1 MQRKEENLAM
11 TTGLERIA
19 AKAHQEPMLRFTSL
33 THHVTKEQLWECLQR
48 IPKRTASGTDG
59 VTRQEA
65 IETFD
70 GWADEMVASVHRRGY
85 QPPAVRRVWI
95 PKPGKAAK
103 RPLGVPAVA
112 DRALQRCTA
121 DALSAIYEQDFL
133 NCSFGG
139 RPGRGQHNALATLN
153 EIICGKKISWVL
165 EADLKNFFGS
175 LNHEWMMKFVE
186 HRIGDPRILCL
197 IRRWLKVGVFED
209 GVITASEEGTPQGG
223 SISVLLSNLYLH
235 YVLDLWF
242 EKAIKPRLR
251 GEAYLI
257 RYIDDFIVCF
267 QYRSD
272 ATRFQ
277 EVLRKRLNKFKLE
290 LEPSKTRLIE
300 FGRFASRNANAR
312 GKKKPET
319 LYFLGFTHYCTRN
332 RQGNFMVGRKTEKQ
346 RIKRGIEKVQETM
359 RKIRHE
365 PIEAQAT
372 QINQMLQGHYAYY
385 GVAGNMK
392 WLLKVY
398 QATEKYWR
406 RMLSSR
412 SQKSRV
418 TWEEFL
424 KIKTLFPLS
433 RPKIFIP
440 YNRLKT
446 YVML

>member
-1 MQRKEENLAM
+1 
-11 TTGLERIA
+11 
-19 AKAHQEPMLRFTSL
+19 
-33 THHVTKEQLWECLQR
+33 
-48 IPKRTASGTDG
+48 
-59 VTRQEA
+59 
-65 IETFD
+65 
-70 GWADEMVASVHRRGY
+70 
-85 QPPAVRRVWI
+85 
-95 PKPGKAAK
+95 
-103 RPLGVPAVA
+103 
-112 DRALQRCTA
+112 
-121 DALSAIYEQDFL
+121 
-133 NCSFGG
+133 
-139 RPGRGQHNALATLN
+139 
-153 EIICGKKISWVL
+153 
-165 EADLKNFFGS
+165 
-175 LNHEWMMKFVE
+175 MKFVE

-197 IRRWLKVGVFED
+197 IRRWLKVGVLED

-223 SISVLLSNLYLH
+223 SISVMLSNLYLH

-267 QYRSD
+267 QHRSD

-277 EVLRKRLNKFKLE
+277 AVLRKRLNKFKLE

-300 FGRFASRNANAR
+300 FGRFASRDAKAR
-312 GKKKPET
+312 GKRKPDT

-346 RIKRGIEKVQETM
+346 RIKRGIGKVQETM

-365 PIEAQAT
+365 PIEAQAI

-412 SQKSRV
+412 SQKSYV